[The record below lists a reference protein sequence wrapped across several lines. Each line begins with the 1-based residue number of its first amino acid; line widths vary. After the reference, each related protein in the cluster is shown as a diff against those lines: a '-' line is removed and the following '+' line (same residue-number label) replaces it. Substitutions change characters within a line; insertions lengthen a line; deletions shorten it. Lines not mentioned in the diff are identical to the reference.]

1 MLRYGIVTATLLL
14 SGCIGHGA
22 TGPIA
27 NERRLVELDKA
38 DLTRVRLKMSAGEL
52 DVRGGAATLAEAD
65 FAYNVPEW
73 KPVLT
78 HSVNGTESQLEI
90 SQGDGPTV
98 FGDTENRWR
107 LALNDG
113 RPIDL
118 NAHLGAGE
126 ARMKLGTLHLRNVE
140 MHVGAGEADVDLRG
154 TPAES
159 YRVQIHGG
167 VGSATVRLPT
177 SVAISATASGGL
189 GSISVSGLEQ
199 RDGRWTNPRAESS
212 PVRIDLDVRGG
223 IGEIR
228 IVAE

>member
-1 MLRYGIVTATLLL
+1 MGPTA
-14 SGCIGHGA
+14 H
-22 TGPIA
+22 
-27 NERRLVELDKA
+27 ERRLIELDKA
-38 DLTRVRLKMSAGEL
+38 DTTRVRLKMSAGEL
-52 DVRGGAATLAEAD
+52 EVRGGAAALVEAD

-78 HSVNGTESQLEI
+78 HAVNGAESHLEI
-90 SQGDGPTV
+90 AQGDGPTV

-107 LALNDG
+107 LALNDE

-126 ARMKLGTLHLRNVE
+126 ARLTLGSLHLKSVE

-154 TPAES
+154 NPTES

-167 VGSATVRLPT
+167 VGSATVRVPAD
-177 SVAISATASGGL
+177 VAISASASGGL
-189 GSISVSGLEQ
+189 GSINVTGLEQ
-199 RDGRWTNPRAESS
+199 RDGRWTNPRAGSS
-212 PVRIDLDVRGG
+212 PIKIDLDVRGG

-228 IVAE
+228 IIAE